1 MTTATP
7 IRMTDETTDRPA
19 LFLAFALGAHQWQL
33 GFTTGAAQ
41 RPRERHVPARPLE
54 AVREEI
60 CTAKARLGLPED
72 APVLSCYEA
81 GRDGF
86 WRHRWLVPHGVA
98 HCVVDSASMEVQRR
112 QRRAKTDRLDVQK
125 LLTRLLRHAAGERQ
139 GWRSVRGP
147 RVEEEER
154 RQLHRALTTAQR
166 DRTRV
171 INRLKGRLA
180 SHGLGMPP
188 GGDFAPQLE
197 HRRLWAGTPLP
208 AGLHQRLGQE
218 WEPVV
223 ALTQRM
229 AQVEAERRAEL
240 QTAEDAGTQK
250 VQHLLMLKGIGI
262 NRAGLLVMEC
272 FGGRAFRHR
281 KDVGALRGLTPP
293 PSARGNTADEQGLAK
308 AGKAHIRAMA
318 IAIAW
323 GGLRFQP
330 QRALTQWY
338 QQRFGHGSRRLRR
351 IGIVALARQL
361 LMALWRFVETG
372 GVPDGAVLK
381 AAGRH

>member
-1 MTTATP
+1 M
-7 IRMTDETTDRPA
+7 
-19 LFLAFALGAHQWQL
+19 
-33 GFTTGAAQ
+33 
-41 RPRERHVPARPLE
+41 
-54 AVREEI
+54 
-60 CTAKARLGLPED
+60 
-72 APVLSCYEA
+72 
-81 GRDGF
+81 
-86 WRHRWLVPHGVA
+86 
-98 HCVVDSASMEVQRR
+98 
-112 QRRAKTDRLDVQK
+112 
-125 LLTRLLRHAAGERQ
+125 
-139 GWRSVRGP
+139 
-147 RVEEEER
+147 
-154 RQLHRALTTAQR
+154 
-166 DRTRV
+166 
-171 INRLKGRLA
+171 
-180 SHGLGMPP
+180 
-188 GGDFAPQLE
+188 
-197 HRRLWAGTPLP
+197 
-208 AGLHQRLGQE
+208 
-218 WEPVV
+218 V

-372 GVPDGAVLK
+372 GVPDGTVLK